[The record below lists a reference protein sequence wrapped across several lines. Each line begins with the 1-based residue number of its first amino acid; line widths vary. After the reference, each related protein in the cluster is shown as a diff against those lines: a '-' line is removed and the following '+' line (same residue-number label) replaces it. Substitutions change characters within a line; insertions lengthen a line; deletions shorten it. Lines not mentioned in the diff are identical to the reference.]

1 MNLPSPIRAYFE
13 ADQHH
18 DDAAFIGAFAPDAV
32 VVDEGRTYAGR
43 QAIVAWWRA
52 AKAEFEYV
60 VEPLEVD
67 EKDEVTE
74 VRGKVT
80 GRFPGSP
87 AILTYAFRL
96 ERDQISRLE
105 IAA

>member
-1 MNLPSPIRAYFE
+1 M
-13 ADQHH
+13 
-18 DDAAFIGAFAPDAV
+18 
-32 VVDEGRTYAGR
+32 
-43 QAIVAWWRA
+43 
-52 AKAEFEYV
+52 
-60 VEPLEVD
+60 LEVD
-67 EKDEVTE
+67 EKDGVTE